1 MTLLEQTT
9 LPSSGTIYADIVLP
23 LALRQS
29 YTYSV
34 PEEMVT
40 QLKPGL
46 RVEVQFGRSKHYT
59 GIVLRLH
66 GKHPG
71 HKVKPVLSVIDLE
84 PLITSKQLKLWEWMA
99 SYYACTVGEVMAA
112 GLPSHLKLT
121 SETIITL
128 GPLFSDDATQLDDQE
143 YMIVEAL
150 TLQQEL
156 TLKNIRDILQKK
168 TVYPV
173 IRRLLDRRILFL
185 KEELQERYKPKVVK
199 CVRFSPS
206 YQTEA
211 EQIAAFD
218 LVSRSEHQTAILLEY
233 LQVSRTLPFVRR
245 TDLTKRT
252 GAPDSAIKAMVKKGV
267 FEFYEREISR
277 IGGGEEETIEAQDL
291 SDQQVAALTQVQH
304 FHDAGKP
311 VLLHGVTGSGKTRV
325 YLELMQA
332 IIDRGG
338 QVLYLLPEIALT
350 GQIVK
355 RLQRVLGDGIAV
367 YHSRLNNM
375 ERVEIWKAV
384 QAGTLSV
391 VGPRSAL
398 FLPFTNLEQVI
409 IDEEHDSSYKQQE
422 PNPRYNGRDVAV
434 YLSHLHGAKTILGT
448 ATPSLE
454 SWENARLGKY
464 GLVSMP
470 ARFGG
475 LALPKVELAD
485 AREEDEHGNRHAFFT
500 PTLLREIKAT
510 LERGE
515 QVILFQNRR
524 GFAPV
529 YFCPT
534 CDHTI
539 ECVNCDVT
547 LTYHKFQHRLR
558 CHCCGYSA
566 TPPESCPACGGP
578 EMKLGGTGTEKIE
591 DELKIF
597 LPDARLGRMDA
608 DTVRG
613 KNALASLLA
622 RFEEGE
628 LDILVGTQMVT
639 KGLDFERVGLVGIIS
654 ADQLL
659 RFPDFRAD
667 ERAFQLM
674 IQVAGRA
681 GRKHAQGKV
690 IIQAMER
697 SHPVLTDV
705 LNDDFHQFIAR
716 EGAHRAEY
724 RFPPYVKMIN
734 LQFQHP
740 KRSTVEEAAKLTGT
754 WLQHHL
760 SGMVDGPFE
769 PSVARL
775 RTYYLQDMV
784 IRIGKPTG
792 KELARVKGVIRAAV
806 DKLAQTERLSGVRV
820 VVDVDPY

>member
-1 MTLLEQTT
+1 M
-9 LPSSGTIYADIVLP
+9 
-23 LALRQS
+23 
-29 YTYSV
+29 
-34 PEEMVT
+34 PEELVA
-40 QLKPGL
+40 QLQPGL
-46 RVEVQFGRSKHYT
+46 RVEVQFGKNKHYT
-59 GIVLRLH
+59 GIVHHLH
-66 GKHPG
+66 DKHPG
-71 HKVKPVLSVIDLE
+71 YKVKPILSVIDVE
-84 PLITSKQLKLWEWMA
+84 PLITAAQLRLWEWMA
-99 SYYACTVGEVMAA
+99 GYYACTVGEVMAA
-112 GLPSHLKLT
+112 GLPSHLKLA

-128 GPLFSDDATQLDDQE
+128 GPLFSDDAAQLDDQE

-156 TLKNIRDILQKK
+156 TLKDVRDILQKK

-173 IRRLLDRRILFL
+173 IRRLLDRRIVFL
-185 KEELQERYKPKVVK
+185 KEELQERYKPKVIS
-199 CVRFSPS
+199 CVRFSPDF
-206 YQTEA
+206 QTEA
-211 EQIAAFD
+211 AQIAAFD
-218 LVSRSEHQTAILLEY
+218 LVSKSEHQTAVLLEF

-245 TDLTKRT
+245 ADLTKRT
-252 GAPDSAIKAMVKKGV
+252 NAPDSSIKSMVKKGI
-267 FEFYEREISR
+267 FELYEREISR
-277 IGGGEEETIEAQDL
+277 IGGAEEDTIAAQEL
-291 SDQQVAALTQVQH
+291 SEQQVRALTQVQATH
-304 FHDAGKP
+304 AAGKP
-311 VLLHGVTGSGKTRV
+311 VLVHGVTGSGKTRV

-332 IIDRGG
+332 VLDGGG
-338 QVLYLLPEIALT
+338 QILYLLPEIALT

-355 RLQRVLGDGIAV
+355 RLQLVLGDQIAV

-384 QAGTLSV
+384 LAGTKSI

-398 FLPFTNLEQVI
+398 FLPFTNLELVV
-409 IDEEHDSSYKQQE
+409 IDEEHDSSYKQHE
-422 PNPRYNGRDVAV
+422 PNPRYHGRDVAV
-434 YLSHLHGAKTILGT
+434 YLAHLHGAKTILGT

-454 SWENARLGKY
+454 SWQNAQQGKY

-470 ARFGG
+470 ERFGG

-485 AREEDEHGNRHAFFT
+485 AREEDAHGIRHAFFT
-500 PTLLREIKAT
+500 PTLLNEIRAT

-534 CDHTI
+534 CEHTI
-539 ECVNCDVT
+539 ECVNCDVS

-597 LPDARLGRMDA
+597 LPDARIGRMDA

-613 KNALASLLA
+613 KNAMANLMAS
-622 RFEEGE
+622 FEEGE

-639 KGLDFERVGLVGIIS
+639 KGLDFERVGLVGVIS

-659 RFPDFRAD
+659 RFPDFRSD

-681 GRKHAQGKV
+681 GRKHKQGKV
-690 IIQAMER
+690 IIQTMER
-697 SHPVLTDV
+697 SHPVLLDV
-705 LNDDFHQFIAR
+705 LDGDFHRFIER
-716 EGAHRAEY
+716 EAEHRAAH
-724 RFPPYVKMIN
+724 RFPPFVKMIN
-734 LQFQHP
+734 LQLRHP
-740 KRSTVEEAAKLTGT
+740 KRSTVEEAAKLLGS
-754 WLQHHL
+754 WLNHHL
-760 SGMVDGPFE
+760 PGLVDGPFE

-784 IRIGKPTG
+784 IRVKPDG
-792 KELARVKGVIRAAV
+792 RELNRVKAVIQAAV
-806 DKLAQTERLSGVRV
+806 DKLATADRLSGVRV